1 MYLQLEATSF
11 SYLFLLLLLF
21 TGERLMYYG
30 SVQNAEI
37 LLFCSENRNF
47 LKKIGNLPDNIYG

>member
-21 TGERLMYYG
+21 TGGRLMYYG
-30 SVQNAEI
+30 SVPNAEI
-37 LLFCSENRNF
+37 HLFYIEYRAFSVKSYQDEF
-47 LKKIGNLPDNIYG
+47 

>member
-30 SVQNAEI
+30 SVPNAEI
-37 LLFCSENRNF
+37 LLFCSEKRNF